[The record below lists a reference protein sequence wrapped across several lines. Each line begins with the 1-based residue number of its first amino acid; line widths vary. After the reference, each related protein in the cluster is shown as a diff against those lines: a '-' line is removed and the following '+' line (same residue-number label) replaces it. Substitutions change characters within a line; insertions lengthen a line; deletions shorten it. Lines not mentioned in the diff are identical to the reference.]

1 MPVLEGLFFYV
12 LAVIILG
19 GAILTITR
27 KSAVHS
33 AIWLIV
39 TLIGVAGIYLN
50 QQAEFLAAV
59 QILVYIGGIMVLF
72 LFVIMLVN
80 LDEAAKQRQF
90 NHQWTIALGCA
101 LALAAELGYFVVKGK
116 ASFGFAESGAAP
128 MQPDADVI
136 AFLKSCR
143 EIPGLGPGGF
153 LQPNTELI
161 ACALYRDY
169 LLPFEIASVL
179 LLVAIVGAV
188 VMAKKE
194 I

>member
-1 MPVLEGLFFYV
+1 MNVLPGFFFY
-12 LAVIILG
+12 LLSAIILG

-27 KSAVHS
+27 RNAVHS

-39 TLIGVAGIYLN
+39 TLLGVAGIYLN
-50 QQAEFLAAV
+50 QHAEFLAAV
-59 QILVYIGGIMVLF
+59 QVLVYIGGIMVLF

-90 NHQWTIALGCA
+90 NHQWTIAVGCA
-101 LALAAELGYFVVKGK
+101 LALMAELAYFIVKGRE
-116 ASFGFAESGAAP
+116 SFRFGDTGTGTLN
-128 MQPDADVI
+128 PDAAVI
-136 AFLKSCR
+136 EFLKSCR
-143 EIPGLGPGGF
+143 DIPGLGPGGF